1 MSSMDESTKSKR
13 NRAEKKNNKQQIK
26 ESEIKTINDADN
38 DSVFEDSQQQQVY
51 LLLCAIYIYILLDLQ
66 HVNFVSFIDFNCLF

>member
-13 NRAEKKNNKQQIK
+13 NRAEKKNNKQKIK

-51 LLLCAIYIYILLDLQ
+51 LLLCAIHIY
-66 HVNFVSFIDFNCLF
+66 CLISSM